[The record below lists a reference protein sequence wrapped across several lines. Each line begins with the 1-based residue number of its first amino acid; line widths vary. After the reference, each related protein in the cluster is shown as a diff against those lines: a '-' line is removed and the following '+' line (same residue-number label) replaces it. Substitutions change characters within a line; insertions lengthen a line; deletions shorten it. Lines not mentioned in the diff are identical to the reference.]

1 MGRGRYKMISTP
13 EILLQWWDE
22 YKAHVDAN
30 PDYIQEATGKGVMT
44 REVKKPYLRQGFEA
58 WCFRNKC
65 LDIHHYLDQSD
76 ESYVEFRGVVSC
88 MRKEWEDDQIGGTMT
103 GRYKAPNLT
112 ARLNGLVDKT
122 DAKTEGITKITI
134 ERVTKNTDQ

>member
-58 WCFRNKC
+58 WCFRNKG

-112 ARLNGLVDKT
+112 ARLNGLVEKT
-122 DAKTEGITKITI
+122 DTKTEGIQKITI
-134 ERVTKNTDQ
+134 ERVSKNTDQ

>member
-1 MGRGRYKMISTP
+1 MISTP

-58 WCFRNKC
+58 WCFRNKG

>member
-1 MGRGRYKMISTP
+1 MISSP

-30 PDYIQEATGKGVMT
+30 PDYIQEATGKGIMT

-58 WCFRNKC
+58 WCFRNKA
-65 LDIHHYLDQSD
+65 LDVHHYLDQSD
-76 ESYVEFRGVVSC
+76 ESYDSFRGVVSC

-112 ARLNGLVDKT
+112 ARLNGLVEKT
-122 DAKTEGITKITI
+122 DSKLDGIQKIVI
-134 ERVTKNTDQ
+134 ERVSKNTDQSGA

>member
-1 MGRGRYKMISTP
+1 MGQGRYKMISTP
-13 EILLQWWDE
+13 EISLQWWDE

-58 WCFRNKC
+58 WCFRNKS
-65 LDIHHYLDQSD
+65 LLVHQYIDNYDNAYEDFL
-76 ESYVEFRGVVSC
+76 GVVSC